1 MYNANIIMYNS
12 NIFKSSRGL
21 NETLKKNHK
30 IQIDFGQ
37 IEIKITMYKWCKK
50 KHYLQKN
57 LQSWVR
63 KLEKREKK
71 IKIFTRLKNL

>member
-37 IEIKITMYKWCKK
+37 IEIKITMYK
-50 KHYLQKN
+50 
-57 LQSWVR
+57 
-63 KLEKREKK
+63 
-71 IKIFTRLKNL
+71 